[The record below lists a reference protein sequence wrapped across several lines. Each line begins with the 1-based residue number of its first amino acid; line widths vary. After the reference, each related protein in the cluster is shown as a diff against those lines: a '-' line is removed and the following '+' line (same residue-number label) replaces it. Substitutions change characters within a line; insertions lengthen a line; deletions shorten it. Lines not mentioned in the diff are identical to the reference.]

1 MQDYTICWI
10 KNFSPSFL
18 HSGGE
23 RIFPRVSNKRKTPL
37 HKPKTCFDHK
47 SLNAFM
53 NASQLLPAINE
64 KKNLSSNEMRRLVL
78 TNCQYL
84 GLKRL
89 PQIITPLEITEINC
103 KPAFFLPDFP
113 LSWSHYKFV
122 IASFDFLHLVYGG
135 LLFAT
140 SIYHTHITHTFI
152 IKEIFNLTV

>member
-1 MQDYTICWI
+1 MEKGISGTLFKNAVYLLQDYTICRI

-37 HKPKTCFDHK
+37 RKPKTCFDHK

-78 TNCQYL
+78 TNCRYL

-113 LSWSHYKFV
+113 LS
-122 IASFDFLHLVYGG
+122 
-135 LLFAT
+135 
-140 SIYHTHITHTFI
+140 
-152 IKEIFNLTV
+152 